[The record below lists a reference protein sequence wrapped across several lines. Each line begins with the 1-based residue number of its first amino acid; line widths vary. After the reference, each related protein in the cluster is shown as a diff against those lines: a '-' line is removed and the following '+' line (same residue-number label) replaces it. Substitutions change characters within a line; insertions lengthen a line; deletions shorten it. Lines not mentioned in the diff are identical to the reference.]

1 MKSLKKILYFVF
13 TILIIS
19 NIVSIISNWNS
30 VDVYNFLGFQTN
42 KIIYLIIQL
51 LFIAAFGSSLYSMI
65 KNDKNQET
73 PN

>member
-65 KNDKNQET
+65 KKET